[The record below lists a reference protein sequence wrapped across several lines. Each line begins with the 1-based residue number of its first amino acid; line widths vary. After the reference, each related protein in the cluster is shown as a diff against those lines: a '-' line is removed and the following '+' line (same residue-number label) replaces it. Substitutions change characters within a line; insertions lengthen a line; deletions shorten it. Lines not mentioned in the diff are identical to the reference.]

1 MKNTNFF
8 SQIATILNSANVN
21 ITLSKKEG
29 ILSVLVDATPKNG
42 GDAVPPLV
50 ISGTIAELDE
60 KFFEVYNEEIQKKTS
75 DVIVNIET
83 YKTMLKSAEDAEKKK
98 VEDKLKKKKTTPSTP
113 TKTANVQS
121 TEEDDEHNE
130 FLDEETNDK
139 AEENVKEKAVEVEQ
153 PKLF

>member
-29 ILSVLVDATPKNG
+29 IVSVLVDATPKNG

-60 KFFEVYNEEIQKKTS
+60 KFFEVYNEEIQKKTIYS
-75 DVIVNIET
+75 D
-83 YKTMLKSAEDAEKKK
+83 
-98 VEDKLKKKKTTPSTP
+98 
-113 TKTANVQS
+113 Q
-121 TEEDDEHNE
+121 
-130 FLDEETNDK
+130 
-139 AEENVKEKAVEVEQ
+139 
-153 PKLF
+153 